1 MKPIEEEKK
10 LKIIEEELAILKAT
24 QSVQTKRITAL
35 NLERKQLIKSIE
47 DKKVQPISIT
57 DHALVRYIERIYGL
71 DTEKLRKEILNQ
83 ELQELAKTL
92 GGSGKYTFNNITFVL
107 DNYKI
112 VTIYQ

>member
-1 MKPIEEEKK
+1 MKPTEEERK
-10 LKIIEEELAILKAT
+10 LKSVEEELAILKAT
-24 QSVQTKRITAL
+24 QSVQ
-35 NLERKQLIKSIE
+35 N
-47 DKKVQPISIT
+47 KKVQAISIT

-83 ELQELAKTL
+83 ELQEIAKTL